1 MAGNFGGEFILVDW
15 QFREQSANISTCQIV
30 YSMMSYTLLCDVNM
44 WSTVVQ
50 NVRTKALNFEKWN
63 ENSLFPSWFDL
74 LWFEM
79 VSVVFTLLTAPVSY
93 ICHYF
98 AMN

>member
-1 MAGNFGGEFILVDW
+1 
-15 QFREQSANISTCQIV
+15 
-30 YSMMSYTLLCDVNM
+30 MMSYTLLRDVNM

-50 NVRTKALNFEKWN
+50 NVRTKASNFEKWN
-63 ENSLFPSWFDL
+63 ENSLFPAWFDL

-79 VSVVFTLLTAPVSY
+79 VLVVFTLLTAPVSY
-93 ICHYF
+93 IYHYF